1 MLQTVMHES
10 CDASL
15 GTTNEPLRVIENADS
30 VHQIEC
36 GPSMFDNVHF
46 MEALNVEDCETPSRF
61 HQSSS
66 VPDATRCATL
76 CFLLLILIAL
86 LEDETNII
94 TPTSGYDNL
103 FPVLY
108 SSCSN

>member
-1 MLQTVMHES
+1 MHES
-10 CDASL
+10 CDTSL
-15 GTTNEPLRVIENADS
+15 GTTNEPIRVIEDVNS
-30 VHQIEC
+30 VHQIKC

-46 MEALNVEDCETPSRF
+46 MEALNIEDCETPSRF

-66 VPDATRCATL
+66 VPDAMRCATL

-94 TPTSGYDNL
+94 TPTFGDANL

-108 SSCSN
+108 NSCSN

>member
-10 CDASL
+10 CDTSL
-15 GTTNEPLRVIENADS
+15 GTTDEPLIVIENTDS

-66 VPDATRCATL
+66 VPFSQKKSSSVPDAMRCAL
-76 CFLLLILIAL
+76 CAFC
-86 LEDETNII
+86 
-94 TPTSGYDNL
+94 Y
-103 FPVLY
+103 
-108 SSCSN
+108 